1 MKIAFKATTEE
12 DIVSDSDSE
21 GLPPVMNQPSDP
33 IYTGSQKIEKFQEY
47 QCKECYFYFSNERT
61 HTCEK
66 YKSIL
71 FKITEQKEIEG

>member
-33 IYTGSQKIEKFQEY
+33 VLGFLFQT
-47 QCKECYFYFSNERT
+47 FFLLARST
-61 HTCEK
+61 AP
-66 YKSIL
+66 
-71 FKITEQKEIEG
+71 